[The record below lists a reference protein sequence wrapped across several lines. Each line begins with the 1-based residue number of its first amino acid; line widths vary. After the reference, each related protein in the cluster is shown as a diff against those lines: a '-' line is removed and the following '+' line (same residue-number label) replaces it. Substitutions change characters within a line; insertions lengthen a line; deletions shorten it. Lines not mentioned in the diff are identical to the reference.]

1 MRYIKFGKENRD
13 ASEIIIGLMR
23 ISKMTPGEVKNL
35 IDAAL
40 DVGINFLDIADIY
53 TFGISRR
60 LSVT

>member
-13 ASEIIIGLMR
+13 ASEIIIRLMR